1 MSKNKNGKKR
11 DMISSPQFIISAA
24 KQFIRST
31 GNLLDQ
37 ASDKHSFSYYCNN
50 IVDTEYFRQYTTL
63 LSASGNADS
72 LINVGAI
79 SLDGLYVGYS
89 TWPQYSGLLPHFE
102 APTDTGVNTVN
113 VNSLNPFNPS
123 NMFGTGVNNTGL
135 VDSGT
140 YNPSG
145 WAEGGHNILAAM
157 TASRIADTGS
167 LESGVHSTS
176 NYFDADF
183 YYRKKT
189 ELLDIRS
196 VAHRAPL
203 ILSGPG
209 YDVDGNPVPTG
220 ADGGMHPQAYSN
232 PSLWKTGPLDVRWD
246 QSRAVW
252 SAGSTTKVFLSKVT
266 NTYNP
271 SNFSYEV
278 ERSSSRDQFSRVGP
292 TIRRDFNAADPIYD
306 PEQIAYDADE
316 NNVGAYEKLDYT
328 GIEFPHYEAFILRQT
343 NDDVGPS
350 YYNIWTED
358 CSDCGHTSNPC
369 PSGVSTQNGDASAGK
384 KILIEN
390 PLKQSLEAGDL
401 CFTVK
406 TGRTKNVNTGSFIG
420 GSGVGASGYV
430 STNSSGIASF
440 VISNSGSGYIY
451 GGFALISSGIC
462 AGVTPSFTGG
472 MLSSAVIVPASGLP
486 KNKTYQVSVYPL
498 NSTAET
504 EALDVHWIMQA
515 EFKTTQVATYVGCDG
530 GVLQTCSRK
539 IQTQGMVS
547 CEYCGTS
554 TALINSF

>member
-1 MSKNKNGKKR
+1 MSKNKANKNR

-24 KQFIRST
+24 KQFVRST

-37 ASDKHSFSYYCNN
+37 ASANNSFSYYCNN

-63 LSASGNADS
+63 LAANANS

-89 TWPQYSGLLPHFE
+89 TYPEYSGLLPHFE
-102 APTDTGVNTVN
+102 SPTDTGTGTIN

-123 NMFGTGVNNTGL
+123 NIFGTGVNNTGL

-140 YNPSG
+140 YNASG
-145 WAEGGHNILAAM
+145 WAAGGHNILAAM

-167 LESGVHSTS
+167 LEAGVHSTS

-252 SAGSTTKVFLSKVT
+252 SAGTSTKVFLSKVT

-271 SNFSYEV
+271 PNFSYEV
-278 ERSSSRDQFSRVGP
+278 ERSNSRDQFTRSGP
-292 TIRRDFNAADPIYD
+292 EMMRQFSSTGVIYD
-306 PEQIAYDADE
+306 PEYVAYTGNP
-316 NNVGAYEKLDYT
+316 NNVGTYEQLDYT
-328 GIEFPHYEAFILRQT
+328 GLEFPHYEAFIIRET
-343 NDDVGPS
+343 IDDVGQA
-350 YYNIWTED
+350 YYNIWNED
-358 CSDCGHTSNPC
+358 CQDCGHVSNPC
-369 PSGVSTQNGDASAGK
+369 PSGGRIGGHGAASVNK

-390 PLKQSLEAGDL
+390 PLKQNLDTGDL
-401 CFTVK
+401 CFTMK
-406 TGRTKNVNTGSFIG
+406 TGRSKNVNTGSFVG
-420 GSGVGASGYV
+420 GSGTGASGNV
-430 STNSSGIASF
+430 VTNSSGIAIF
-440 VISNSGSGYIY
+440 QVGNGGSGYTY
-451 GGFALISSGIC
+451 GGFGIIDSGIC
-462 AGVTPSFTGG
+462 ASVSLSFTGG
-472 MLSSAVIVPASGLP
+472 VMTTGTVSPNSGFP
-486 KNKTYQVSVYPL
+486 RSRTYSVSIYPT
-498 NSTAET
+498 NATVET
-504 EALDVHWIMQA
+504 ENLDIHWIMQA
-515 EFKTTQVATYVGCDG
+515 EFKSQQIVSYVGCDG
-530 GVLQTCSRK
+530 GLLQTCSVK
-539 IQTQGMVS
+539 IQTQGGKS
-547 CEYCGTS
+547 CEWCGED
-554 TALINSF
+554 TALANAF